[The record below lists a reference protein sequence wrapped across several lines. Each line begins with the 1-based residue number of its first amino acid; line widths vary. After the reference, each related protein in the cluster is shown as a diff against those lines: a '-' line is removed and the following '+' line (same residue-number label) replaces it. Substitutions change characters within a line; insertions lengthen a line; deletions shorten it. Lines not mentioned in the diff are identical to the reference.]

1 MIGERLRANSAI
13 LATVVLWGAQVPIL
27 SALMTRWD
35 PFFLSALRYT
45 LSAVLFVAVLKLF
58 QPGPFIPAGVA
69 TGRLWLLGGLGIAG
83 FGTTYVL
90 GVAYSNPITA
100 AVVGSCSPI
109 VAAVVAWIVTG
120 TRPRPAIVPA
130 LALAIAGGI
139 LTTAR
144 WRTGSLSFELGGG
157 EILIVLA
164 TGFWSWYSIMAQR
177 WLAGHNQLRITGI
190 TVWPAAVVL
199 TAIWLALAL
208 VGVSNAEVPPLT
220 VNEAMLLAWATIG
233 ANALGTMLWN
243 YSVRH
248 LGVVVASFFVNLMPL
263 VAIVTAMTFGIYP
276 RAEQLLGCALVILG
290 IVYAQL
296 DSIRAER
303 AARRGPVS

>member
-1 MIGERLRANSAI
+1 MIGQRLRANSAVI
-13 LATVVLWGAQVPIL
+13 ATVTLWGAQVPIL

-45 LSAVLFVAVLKLF
+45 FSALLFVVVLKLF
-58 QPGPFIPAGVA
+58 QPGPLIPAGVPI
-69 TGRLWLLGGLGIAG
+69 GRLWLLGGVGIG
-83 FGTTYVL
+83 SFGTLYVL

-100 AVVGSCSPI
+100 AVVSSCSPI
-109 VAAVVAWIVTG
+109 VAAVVAWMVAG
-120 TRPRPAIVPA
+120 TRPRAAILPSLG
-130 LALAIAGGI
+130 LAVAGGI
-139 LTTAR
+139 LATAR
-144 WRTGSLSFELGGG
+144 WEPGRISFELGGG

-164 TGFWSWYSIMAQR
+164 TGFWSWYSIAAQR
-177 WLAGHNQLRITGI
+177 WLAGHNQLRITGM

-199 TAIWLALAL
+199 TLVWLALAAA
-208 VGVSNAEVPPLT
+208 GISDAHIPPITADEL
-220 VNEAMLLAWATIG
+220 ALLAWATIG

-263 VAIVTAMTFGIYP
+263 VAIAAAMILGIYP

-296 DSIRAER
+296 DSVRAER
-303 AARRGPVS
+303 AARASAVS